1 MKILTK
7 KEYNKII
14 NDFEKLKKQC
24 RELEEKLEDKKTSC
38 KLNKGKDFCFNCK
51 NSFRYK
57 TYFGVNEIEA
67 CGCLLDVPCESFEMK
82 GAENE
87 N

>member
-7 KEYNKII
+7 NEYNKII
-14 NDFEKLKKQC
+14 DDFEKLKKQC
-24 RELEEKLEDKKTSC
+24 EELEEKMEDKKTSC

>member
-24 RELEEKLEDKKTSC
+24 EELEEKLEDKKTSC
-38 KLNKGKDFCFNCK
+38 KLNNGKDFCFKCK
-51 NSFRYK
+51 NSYRYK
-57 TYFGVNEIEA
+57 TYWGAAEYEK
-67 CGCLLDVPCESFEMK
+67 CGCLLDVPCESFERK
-82 GAENE
+82 EDN
-87 N
+87 

>member
-24 RELEEKLEDKKTSC
+24 EELEEKLKDKKTSC
-38 KLNKGKDFCFNCK
+38 KLNNGKDFCFNCK
-51 NSFRYK
+51 NSYRYN
-57 TYFGVNEIEA
+57 TYWGATEYEK
-67 CGCLLDVPCESFEMK
+67 CGCLLDVPCEGFERK
-82 GAENE
+82 QDN
-87 N
+87 

>member
-24 RELEEKLEDKKTSC
+24 RELEEKLEDEKTSC